1 MKGNRIGAL
10 VGKTHNKVKP
20 TETYDVFYD
29 ISKYEPMIMI
39 HSYCRHSRKN
49 LKTAQIAY
57 NDHYLNFMHA
67 SLVKY
72 IFFLNIHFHN

>member
-39 HSYCRHSRKN
+39 HR
-49 LKTAQIAY
+49 
-57 NDHYLNFMHA
+57 
-67 SLVKY
+67 
-72 IFFLNIHFHN
+72 